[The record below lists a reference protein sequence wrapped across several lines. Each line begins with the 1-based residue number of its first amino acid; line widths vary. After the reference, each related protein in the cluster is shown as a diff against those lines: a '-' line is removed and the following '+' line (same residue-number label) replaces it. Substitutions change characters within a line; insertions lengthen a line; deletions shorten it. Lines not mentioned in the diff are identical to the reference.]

1 MLTRMS
7 ASTKQPVKARDV
19 NCDPCRV
26 RTVRLNMFP
35 YQVSL
40 NFPPNRTY
48 TVKRI
53 RLSGFL
59 LAFAKYCQQ
68 YVWILHYV
76 RLSYCLQSENLLA
89 FAL

>member
-1 MLTRMS
+1 
-7 ASTKQPVKARDV
+7 
-19 NCDPCRV
+19 
-26 RTVRLNMFP
+26 MFP

-40 NFPPNRTY
+40 TFPPNRTY

-53 RLSGFL
+53 RLSSFL
-59 LAFAKYCQQ
+59 LAFGCKDFQQ

-76 RLSYCLQSENLLA
+76 LLAYCRQSENLLA